1 MSLFSDNIKYLR
13 TNRKFSQQNVADALA
28 IPRPRFAKYEDGKN
42 FPPPE
47 TLLAISRYFAMS
59 IDLLLSVDVRKI
71 PSGDLMKLENN
82 RLLLPITVDGNGDNL
97 IEIVTHKVKAGYAAG
112 GYADFTFISELDHI
126 YLPWLN
132 KNEKY
137 RTFPVDGDSM
147 PPHNDKSYIIG
158 KYVEKLGDVIAGKTY
173 IIITKNQEMVYKRLS
188 KNGSDTFM
196 LNSDNS
202 FYKPYEVKYSEIA
215 EIWEYAGSLE
225 REAFTPEAH
234 NAESL
239 EGVIRKL
246 QGDVAE
252 IKAKVF

>member
-13 TNRKFSQQNVADALA
+13 THRKTSQQFVADALA
-28 IPRPRFAKYEDGKN
+28 IPRPRYAKYEDGKN

-47 TLLAISRYFAMS
+47 TLLALSRYFVLS
-59 IDLLLSVDVRKI
+59 IDLLLSVDIRKI
-71 PSGDLMKLENN
+71 NTDDLLKLENN
-82 RLLLPITVDGNGDNL
+82 RLLLPITVDGNGNNM

-126 YLPWLN
+126 YLPWLS

-137 RTFPVDGDSM
+137 RTFPVEGDSM

-158 KYVEKLGDVIAGKTY
+158 KYVEKLGDVVVGKTY
-173 IIITKNQEMVYKRLS
+173 IIITKNQEMVYKRLG

-202 FYKPYEVKYSEIA
+202 LYRPYEIKCSEIA
-215 EIWEYAGSLE
+215 EIWEYAGSIE
-225 REAFTPEAH
+225 RENFKPESYDT
-234 NAESL
+234 NNL
-239 EGVIRKL
+239 EGIIRKL
-246 QGDVAE
+246 QADVSH
-252 IKAKVF
+252 IKGKIV

>member
-13 TNRKFSQQNVADALA
+13 TTRKFSQQIVADALA

-82 RLLLPITVDGNGDNL
+82 RLLLPITVDGQGDNL

-158 KYVEKLGDVIAGKTY
+158 KYVEKLGDVVGGKTY
-173 IIITKNQEMVYKRLS
+173 IIVTKNQEMVYKRLS
-188 KNGSDTFM
+188 KNGSDTFV

-202 FYKPYEVKYSEIA
+202 FYKPYEVKFSEVA

-225 REAFTPEAH
+225 RENFSPEHYDAS
-234 NAESL
+234 NL

-246 QGDVAE
+246 QTDVSE
-252 IKAKVF
+252 IKARIS